1 MDTNPNIK
9 TLIDPSHPPLAYQFR
24 DGRDDLPTLVFLH
37 GFRSDM
43 TGDKARFLDEVCVK
57 RGQKFLRFDYSG
69 HGQSGGA
76 FEDGS
81 IGAWLA
87 DSLSLVDKVT
97 SGPLVL
103 VGSSMGG
110 WIGLLLA
117 LARPERVKGFIGVAA
132 APGFTEWIWQR
143 ELTEEQR
150 QECLREG
157 RITLPSSFGPP
168 IVLKPHFFED
178 GRLQNPLE
186 KGTLSLSIPVILL
199 QGKQDKDVPWQTA
212 EEIARALPAGLCEIV
227 YIADGDHRLSR
238 PQDLECL
245 ESAVLRIEKR
255 LS

>member
-110 WIGLLLA
+110 WIGLLAA
-117 LARPERVKGFIGVAA
+117 LARPERICGFIGVAA
-132 APGFTEWIWQR
+132 APDFTQWIWER
-143 ELTEEQR
+143 EMTEEQR
-150 QECLREG
+150 KECLENG
-157 RITLPSSFGPP
+157 EIELSTDFGPP
-168 IVLKPHFFED
+168 LVLKPHFFED
-178 GRLQNPLE
+178 GRKNSLLE
-186 KGTLSLSIPVILL
+186 KPICLSIPVTLL
-199 QGKQDKDVPWQTA
+199 QGKKDADVPWQTA
-212 EEIARALPAGLCEIV
+212 ERITRILPAGLSEAV
-227 YIADGDHRLSR
+227 YIEDGDHRLSR

>member
-9 TLIDPSHPPLAYQFR
+9 TLIDPPRPPLAYQFR
-24 DGRDDLPTLVFLH
+24 DGRDDLPTIVFLH

-43 TGDKARFLDEVCVK
+43 TGDKACFLDEVCLE

-81 IGAWLA
+81 IGTWLA
-87 DSLSLVDKVT
+87 DSLTLVDKVT

-132 APGFTEWIWQR
+132 APDFTQWIWEREMTEAQR
-143 ELTEEQR
+143 A
-150 QECLREG
+150 ECLKDGKIE
-157 RITLPSSFGPP
+157 LLAPFGPP
-168 IVLKPHFFED
+168 LILKPHFFED
-178 GRLQNPLE
+178 GRKMALLDRPIP
-186 KGTLSLSIPVILL
+186 LSIPVTLL
-199 QGKQDKDVPWQTA
+199 QGKQDEDVPWQTA
-212 EEIARALPAGLCEIV
+212 EDITSALPTGLCEIV
-227 YIADGDHRLSR
+227 YVEDGDHRLSR
-238 PQDLECL
+238 PEDLECL
-245 ESAVLRIEKR
+245 KSALSRIEKR

>member
-1 MDTNPNIK
+1 
-9 TLIDPSHPPLAYQFR
+9 
-24 DGRDDLPTLVFLH
+24 
-37 GFRSDM
+37 M
-43 TGDKARFLDEVCVK
+43 TGDKARFLDEFCAK

-87 DSLSLVDKVT
+87 DSLALVDRVT
-97 SGPLVL
+97 SGPLVV

-117 LARPERVKGFIGVAA
+117 LARPDRVKAFIGVAA

-150 QECLREG
+150 QECLRKG
-157 RITLPSSFGPP
+157 SVTLPAPFGPP
-168 IVLKPHFFED
+168 ITFRPHFFED
-178 GRLQNPLE
+178 GRRQDLLG
-186 KGTLSLSIPVILL
+186 KAVLSSLSIPVILL
-199 QGKQDKDVPWQTA
+199 QGKQDKDVPWRTA
-212 EEIARALPAGLCEIV
+212 EDIAQALPVGQCDIV
-227 YIADGDHRLSR
+227 YVADGDHRLSR

-245 ESAVLRIEKR
+245 ELAILRIEER
-255 LS
+255 LF